1 MKVRIGVGL
10 GVRTELNGPEFL
22 TVVDELERLSF
33 DSLWL
38 SERINGSAPDPLI
51 ASAAAIGRTT
61 NLKLGTSVL
70 VLPGRN
76 PVIAAKE
83 IASLAAMSGGRFLPA
98 FGLGA
103 VDPVEQRAFG
113 VQRGERAKMFNEM
126 LQIMRACWSGE
137 SCSFSG
143 EHYEVHDI
151 RVGPV
156 PNRLDV
162 WLGGSADSELKRV
175 GRFGDGWLPSFVTPQ
190 DAEQG
195 RSVIERV
202 LNDYDREIEDDHYGV
217 LIPYATGPVP
227 EALLANLAKRRPNLD
242 DPSQLVPSSWEQL
255 CALIEQFISVGTTKF
270 VVLPMTEPT
279 TVDGWVEHLGEL
291 ASVVLPLERELL

>member
-22 TVVDELERLSF
+22 TVVDELERLNF

-126 LQIMRACWSGE
+126 LQIMRACWTGE

-162 WLGGSADSELKRV
+162 WLGGIAESELKRV

>member
-162 WLGGSADSELKRV
+162 WLGGIAESELKRV

-217 LIPYATGPVP
+217 LIPYSTGPVP

>member
-1 MKVRIGVGL
+1 MKIRIGVGL

-103 VDPVEQRAFG
+103 VDAAEQRAFG

-126 LQIMRACWSGE
+126 LQIMRACWTGE

-143 EHYEVHDI
+143 EHYEVDNI

-156 PNRLDV
+156 PRRLDV
-162 WLGGSADSELKRV
+162 WLGGIAESELKRV

-202 LNDYDREIEDDHYGV
+202 LNEYDREIEDDHYGV
-217 LIPYATGPVP
+217 LIPYSTGPVP

-242 DPSQLVPSSWEQL
+242 DPSQLVPSSWKEL
-255 CALIEQFISVGTTKF
+255 CTLIEQFISVGTTKF

-291 ASVVLPLERELL
+291 ASVVLPLERELS

>member
-103 VDPVEQRAFG
+103 VDAAEQRAFG

-126 LQIMRACWSGE
+126 LQIMRACWTGE

-143 EHYEVHDI
+143 EHYEVDNI

-156 PNRLDV
+156 PRRLDV
-162 WLGGSADSELKRV
+162 WLGGIAESELKRV

-202 LNDYDREIEDDHYGV
+202 LNEYDREIEDDHYGV
-217 LIPYATGPVP
+217 LIPYSTGPVP

-242 DPSQLVPSSWEQL
+242 DPSQLVPSSWKEL
-255 CALIEQFISVGTTKF
+255 CTLIEQFISVGTTKF

-291 ASVVLPLERELL
+291 ASVVLPLERELS

>member
-103 VDPVEQRAFG
+103 VDAAEQRAFG

-126 LQIMRACWSGE
+126 LQIMQACWTGE

-143 EHYEVHDI
+143 EHYEVDNI

-156 PNRLDV
+156 PRRLDV
-162 WLGGSADSELKRV
+162 WLGGIAESELKRV

-202 LNDYDREIEDDHYGV
+202 LNEYDREIEDDHYGV
-217 LIPYATGPVP
+217 LIPYSTGPVP

-242 DPSQLVPSSWEQL
+242 DPSQLVPSSWKEL
-255 CALIEQFISVGTTKF
+255 CTLIEQFISVGTTKF

-291 ASVVLPLERELL
+291 ASVVLPLERELS

>member
-151 RVGPV
+151 RVGPI

-162 WLGGSADSELKRV
+162 WLGGIAESELKRV

>member
-103 VDPVEQRAFG
+103 VDAAEQRAFG

-126 LQIMRACWSGE
+126 LQIMRGCWTGE
-137 SCSFSG
+137 SYSFSG
-143 EHYEVHDI
+143 EHYEVDNI

-156 PNRLDV
+156 PRRLDV
-162 WLGGSADSELKRV
+162 WLGGIAESELKRV

-202 LNDYDREIEDDHYGV
+202 LNEYDREIEDDHYGV
-217 LIPYATGPVP
+217 LIPYSTGPVP

-242 DPSQLVPSSWEQL
+242 DPSQLVPSSWKEL
-255 CALIEQFISVGTTKF
+255 CTLIEQFISVGTTKF

-291 ASVVLPLERELL
+291 ASVVLPLERELS

>member
-162 WLGGSADSELKRV
+162 WLGGLAESELKRV

>member
-126 LQIMRACWSGE
+126 LQIMRACWTGE

-162 WLGGSADSELKRV
+162 WLG
-175 GRFGDGWLPSFVTPQ
+175 
-190 DAEQG
+190 
-195 RSVIERV
+195 
-202 LNDYDREIEDDHYGV
+202 
-217 LIPYATGPVP
+217 
-227 EALLANLAKRRPNLD
+227 
-242 DPSQLVPSSWEQL
+242 
-255 CALIEQFISVGTTKF
+255 
-270 VVLPMTEPT
+270 
-279 TVDGWVEHLGEL
+279 
-291 ASVVLPLERELL
+291 

>member
-83 IASLAAMSGGRFLPA
+83 IATLAAMSGGRFLPA

-103 VDPVEQRAFG
+103 VDAAEQRAFG

-126 LQIMRACWSGE
+126 LQIMRACWTGE

-143 EHYEVHDI
+143 EHYEVDNI

-156 PNRLDV
+156 PRRLDV
-162 WLGGSADSELKRV
+162 WLGGIAESELKRV

-202 LNDYDREIEDDHYGV
+202 LNEYDREIEDDHYGV
-217 LIPYATGPVP
+217 LIPYSTGPVP

-242 DPSQLVPSSWEQL
+242 DPSQLVPSSWKEL
-255 CALIEQFISVGTTKF
+255 CTLIEQFISVGTTKF

-279 TVDGWVEHLGEL
+279 TVDGWVEHLREL
-291 ASVVLPLERELL
+291 ASVVLPLERELS

>member
-162 WLGGSADSELKRV
+162 WLGGIAESELKRV

>member
-22 TVVDELERLSF
+22 TIVDELERLNF

-38 SERINGSAPDPLI
+38 SERINGPAPDPLI

-83 IASLAAMSGGRFLPA
+83 IASLAAMSNGRFLPA

-126 LQIMRACWSGE
+126 LQIMRACWTGE
-137 SCSFSG
+137 PCSFDG
-143 EHYEVHDI
+143 EHYQVDNI

-162 WLGGSADSELKRV
+162 WLGGIAESELKRV

-190 DAEQG
+190 DAEDG
-195 RSVIERV
+195 RTTIEQV
-202 LNDYDREIEDDHYGV
+202 LREHDREIEDDHYGV

-227 EALLANLAKRRPNLD
+227 EKLLANLAKRRPNLD
-242 DPSQLVPSSWEQL
+242 DPSQLVPSSWEAL

-279 TVDGWVEHLGEL
+279 SVEGWVDHLQEL
-291 ASVVLPLERELL
+291 ASAVLPLEREL

>member
-103 VDPVEQRAFG
+103 VDAAEQRAFG
-113 VQRGERAKMFNEM
+113 VQRGQRAKMFNEM
-126 LQIMRACWSGE
+126 LQIMRACWTGE

-143 EHYEVHDI
+143 EHYEVDNI

-156 PNRLDV
+156 PRRLDV
-162 WLGGSADSELKRV
+162 WLGGIAESELKRV

-202 LNDYDREIEDDHYGV
+202 LNEYDREIEDDHYGV
-217 LIPYATGPVP
+217 LIPYSTGPVP

-242 DPSQLVPSSWEQL
+242 DPSQLVPSSWKEL
-255 CALIEQFISVGTTKF
+255 CTLIEQFISVGTTKF

-291 ASVVLPLERELL
+291 ASVVLPLERELS

>member
-162 WLGGSADSELKRV
+162 WLGGIAESELKRV

-195 RSVIERV
+195 RAVIERV

>member
-22 TVVDELERLSF
+22 TVVDELERLNF

-162 WLGGSADSELKRV
+162 WLGGIAESELKRV

>member
-10 GVRTELNGPEFL
+10 GVRTKLNGPEFL

-103 VDPVEQRAFG
+103 VDAAEQRAFG

-126 LQIMRACWSGE
+126 LQIMRACWTGE

-143 EHYEVHDI
+143 EHYEVDNI

-156 PNRLDV
+156 PRRLDV
-162 WLGGSADSELKRV
+162 WLGGIAESELKRV
-175 GRFGDGWLPSFVTPQ
+175 GRFGEGWLPSFVTPQ

-202 LNDYDREIEDDHYGV
+202 LKEYDREIEDDHYGV
-217 LIPYATGPVP
+217 LIPYSTGPVP

-242 DPSQLVPSSWEQL
+242 DPSQLVPASWKEL
-255 CALIEQFISVGTTKF
+255 CTLIEQFISVGTTKF

-291 ASVVLPLERELL
+291 ASVVLPLERELS

>member
-103 VDPVEQRAFG
+103 VDAAEQRAFG

-126 LQIMRACWSGE
+126 LQIMRGCWTGE
-137 SCSFSG
+137 SHSFSG
-143 EHYEVHDI
+143 EHYEVDNI

-156 PNRLDV
+156 PRRLDV
-162 WLGGSADSELKRV
+162 WLGGIAESELKRV

-202 LNDYDREIEDDHYGV
+202 LNEYDREIEDDHYGV
-217 LIPYATGPVP
+217 LIPYSTGPVP

-242 DPSQLVPSSWEQL
+242 DPSQLVPSSWKEL
-255 CALIEQFISVGTTKF
+255 CTLIEQFISVGTTKF

-291 ASVVLPLERELL
+291 ASVVLPLERELS